1 MIKGWKIVTK
11 QDDVDWIN
19 ETYLDEDAV
28 TSYPIYQKLVTG
40 GHPVIIF
47 RGLVYFAGNVWK
59 GGLYFGEFSTHYRAK
74 TAEECMEWLDNV
86 LKDMISSMYKEE
98 IENNE

>member
-28 TSYPIYQKLVTG
+28 VSHPIYQKLVTG

-47 RGLVYFAGNVWK
+47 RGLVYFSGNIWK

-86 LKDMISSMYKEE
+86 LRDMISSMYKEE
-98 IENNE
+98 IEENE

>member
-1 MIKGWKIVTK
+1 MRKGWKIVTK

-28 TSYPIYQKLVTG
+28 MSYPIYQKLVSG
-40 GHPVIIF
+40 GQPVIIF
-47 RGLVYFAGNVWK
+47 RGIVYNSGNIWK
-59 GGLYFGEFSTHYRAK
+59 GGLYFGEFSTHYRAS

-86 LKDMISSMYKEE
+86 LKDMITSMYEEE
-98 IENNE
+98 IEDNE